1 MDISKAVIEGPCTIT
16 FNGVNM
22 GHTLEGVEVTIERDF
37 TDVNVDRY
45 GKTPIDKILLATR
58 AMVKFKLAQPN
69 WPQLN
74 LSMPET
80 SSFDGAGTN
89 DRIDIG
95 GDAGFSLRNGL
106 GGTDAAGLLVIH
118 PMSRLGDLSADVTF
132 YRAASFDN
140 IELHY
145 KVDEQRV
152 VEVNMVAFVDE
163 SYGIGRRLGHIGQAN
178 VS

>member
-1 MDISKAVIEGPCTIT
+1 MDLSKAVIEGPCTVV
-16 FNGVNM
+16 FNGVNL
-22 GHTLEGVEVTIERDF
+22 GHTLDGVEVTIERDF

-69 WPQLN
+69 FPQLDM
-74 LSMPET
+74 SMAET
-80 SSFDGAGTN
+80 SSFDGSGSN

-106 GGTDAAGLLVIH
+106 AGQGQAGLLVIH
-118 PMSRLGDLSADVTF
+118 PINRFGDLSADVTL

-140 IELHY
+140 IELAY

-152 VEVNMVAFVDE
+152 VEVNMIALVDE
-163 SYGIGRRLGHIGQAN
+163 SYGVGRRLGHIGQAN